1 MALGT
6 LTNKIMESEP
16 VAVINSVTAVIEA
29 SIALAVGFGL
39 DWDAKQVGLVM
50 ATVMAV
56 GNLSKTFWSRGKVT
70 PVKQPRE
77 NDRNKLVSEKQ
88 VGSVPKP

>member
-1 MALGT
+1 MGLGA
-6 LTNKIMESEP
+6 LTNNIMKGEP
-16 VAVINSVTAVIEA
+16 VAVINGATAIIEA

-39 DWDAKQVGLVM
+39 DWDAKQVSLVM

-56 GNLSKTFWSRGKVT
+56 GNLSKTLWSRGKVT
-70 PVKQPRE
+70 PVKQPRD

-88 VGSVPKP
+88 VGSIPKP